1 MLWASYGKLTS
12 ESVKGMIT
20 NPQNRAEA
28 VKRLAEALGGR
39 MVSYHMLLNGEIDF
53 FIISDIP
60 DEKITNV
67 ALVNHMLVRGTG
79 GVENVVSVPCLLP
92 EDAVPHMEKAKEMV
106 AAMAYKPA
114 AQQ

>member
-1 MLWASYGKLTS
+1 MLWATYGKLTP

-28 VKRLAEALGGR
+28 VGKLAAALGGK
-39 MVSYHMLLNGEIDF
+39 MVSYHMLLNGDIDF

-60 DEKITNV
+60 DDKMADI
-67 ALVNHMLVRGTG
+67 ALLNPMLVRGTG
-79 GVENVVSVPCLLP
+79 GVENLVSVPCILA
-92 EDAVPHMEKAKEMV
+92 EDAVPLMEKAKEMA

-114 AQQ
+114 AQ

>member
-1 MLWASYGKLTS
+1 MLWAAYGKLTP

-28 VKRLAEALGGR
+28 VEKLVAALGGR
-39 MVSYHMLLNGEIDF
+39 MVSYHMLLNGDIDF

-60 DEKITNV
+60 DDKIADI
-67 ALVNHMLVRGTG
+67 ALLNPMLVRGTG
-79 GVENVVSVPCLLP
+79 GVENLFSVPCVLA
-92 EDAVPHMEKAKEMV
+92 EDAVPFMEKAKKMA

-114 AQQ
+114 AQ